1 MDQTNKKM
9 MALKIERFE
18 EGEDLEFRIRA
29 KVEMLHIL
37 RGIAQQ
43 KESVALYFNNAED
56 AILSMLLEVDD
67 DGMWLDVSAS
77 PEENQQLLLS
87 DKITF
92 VSMHQHVK
100 IQFVAHHVESGSFE
114 GGEAFYLNIP
124 GHLLRIL
131 RREFFRIPIPADTP
145 VTCIIPAK
153 PKSSGKGIIML
164 TLPVAE
170 ISGDGIGLVCDEDDD
185 TLLPGKTY
193 RDCQI
198 LIPDFG
204 TLKATI
210 RVRASNNFT
219 TSDKVVHKR
228 IGCQLIFLDGRMS
241 HILQRYVIHLQGE
254 QRKAQALLPP
264 TDEDA
269 P

>member
-1 MDQTNKKM
+1 MDQSNKKM

-67 DGMWLDVSAS
+67 EGMWLDVSAS

-114 GGEAFYLNIP
+114 GGEAFYLEMP
-124 GHLLRIL
+124 DHLLRIL
-131 RREFFRIPIPADTP
+131 RREFFRIPIPRDTL
-145 VTCIIPAK
+145 VKCIIPTP
-153 PKSSGKGIIML
+153 PKSSNDRMFMNEV
-164 TLPVAE
+164 PVAE
-170 ISGDGIGLVCDEDDD
+170 ISGDGIGLICDENDD
-185 TLLPGKTY
+185 TLLPGKTF
-193 RDCQI
+193 RNCQI
-198 LIPDFG
+198 EIPDFG
-204 TLKATI
+204 TLKVTLK
-210 RVRASNNFT
+210 VRTNNTFT
-219 TSDKVVHKR
+219 TPTNVVR
-228 IGCQLIFLDGRMS
+228 RRVGCQLIFLNSEMS
-241 HILQRYVIHLQGE
+241 RLLQRYVIHLQGE
-254 QRKAQALLPP
+254 LRKTQAA
-264 TDEDA
+264 E
-269 P
+269 